1 MSEALALLLLLLAL
15 GGAIVFKG
23 VQSQRPKNLL
33 VGSGIL
39 LLTGLFFAL
48 LSFWGEMLWFEE
60 LGQSQRFWTAVF
72 AVGGFAVLGA
82 LVGGLGVFIL
92 TLPIPGLTP
101 LGRVWPAL
109 AGALI
114 GALWGCSHWQII
126 LQYIYGV
133 STGIRDPILQH
144 DTGFYLF
151 TLPFYDSLYW
161 GLLWTAVIALAAAVY
176 LAIHTQ
182 SFDQFFSASSV
193 IAFESSDRVSAHRI
207 FSLPMAAIAAIPG
220 ANSRGRLAMAFRLA
234 EVQDT
239 LKTRKNRKPRSLHQS
254 PLKVL
259 SVLWPYC
266 VSHWGEALDSCGL
279 GCLHAHFDCRI
290 LHSQHVAFLR
300 ARHRGRI
307 GARRHP
313 GVEPLA
319 VCRDGSENKEQRVLR
334 FFQHRRKNGR
344 HHRAGDIRHNRTAD
358 RQQPMGN
365 YFGGSVICY
374 RCGNFRPSR

>member
-1 MSEALALLLLLLAL
+1 MTHRSLRMRCV
-15 GGAIVFKG
+15 GGACTAGAIARAWWRYRFQGSSK
-23 VQSQRPKNLL
+23 SKTENLL

-48 LSFWGEMLWFEE
+48 LSFWGGMLWFEE

-114 GALWGCSHWQII
+114 GALWGCWHWQII
-126 LQYIYGV
+126 LQYIFGV

-151 TLPFYDSLYW
+151 TLPFYDNLYLGSLMDRGDRVSSRRVFGNTYAK
-161 GLLWTAVIALAAAVY
+161 LRSV
-176 LAIHTQ
+176 
-182 SFDQFFSASSV
+182 FSASSV

-259 SVLWPYC
+259 SVPSSSPC
-266 VSHWGEALDSCGL
+266 ESV
-279 GCLHAHFDCRI
+279 
-290 LHSQHVAFLR
+290 HV
-300 ARHRGRI
+300 
-307 GARRHP
+307 P
-313 GVEPLA
+313 CVEP
-319 VCRDGSENKEQRVLR
+319 
-334 FFQHRRKNGR
+334 RRCEKTPDPFNV
-344 HHRAGDIRHNRTAD
+344 TTL
-358 RQQPMGN
+358 
-365 YFGGSVICY
+365 YS
-374 RCGNFRPSR
+374 